1 MRSLALSALLTLA
14 PAAAGAQLAPRSIA
28 LELGF
33 TRESAPALGDR
44 APLALA
50 ASWWIAEDADLTAR
64 VAFGFAART
73 AGRAAGALYE
83 AGFGLRRTFGGG
95 AVRPFAAVDAAFLQ
109 ASAGPTL
116 AWEQGLRL
124 AASAGL
130 EVFPARD
137 LSVAVAAAGG
147 EALLA
152 SGSGPSVGVTVRL
165 AGYF

>member
-1 MRSLALSALLTLA
+1 MRSLTLAALLTLA
-14 PAAAGAQLAPRSIA
+14 PGAARAQLAPRSIA

-50 ASWWIAEDADLTAR
+50 ASWWIADELDLTAR
-64 VAFGFAART
+64 AAFGFAART
-73 AGRAAGALYE
+73 EGRAAGALYE
-83 AGFGLRRTFGGG
+83 AEFGLRRTFGAGP
-95 AVRPFAAVDAAFLQ
+95 VRPFAAIDAAFLQ
-109 ASAGPTL
+109 ASTGQPF

-137 LSVAVAAAGG
+137 LSVAVAAAGS

-152 SGSGPSVGVTVRL
+152 SGSGPSIGLALRVT
-165 AGYF
+165 GYF